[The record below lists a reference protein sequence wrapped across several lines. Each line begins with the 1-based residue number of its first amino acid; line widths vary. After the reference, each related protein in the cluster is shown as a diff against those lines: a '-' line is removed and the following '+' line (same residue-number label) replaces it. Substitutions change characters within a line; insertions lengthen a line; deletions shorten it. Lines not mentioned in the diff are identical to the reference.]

1 MQKRTKI
8 VVGTVAV
15 AALLTTGFVG
25 YTFRDRLLVTESRA
39 NTTEYKLAT
48 EQLTEQIASDNTD
61 NDDIQKNI
69 LLSVGTG
76 YLNTF
81 NNCDELPSEEE
92 VIIAEADDNTSGIS
106 STGSNTGNNPQ
117 TPAASSGN
125 SGSNTQTP
133 AAPTGNAGSNTQ
145 TPAAP
150 TGNAG
155 SNTQTPAAP
164 TGNTGSGNGGSSA
177 GGNSGSHAGQTWHP
191 PVYEE
196 VWVVDKEAWTEEV
209 PVYETRYRDVCNQ
222 CGADI
227 TSDPVTHISTLG
239 NGCSPGGYHLETY
252 YVQVGT
258 NTVNHEATGHREE
271 RLVKEGYWE

>member
-69 LLSVGTG
+69 LLAVGTG
-76 YLNTF
+76 YLNTL
-81 NNCDELPSEEE
+81 NNCEELPAEEE
-92 VIIAEADDNTSGIS
+92 VIIAEADDNTSGVS

-125 SGSNTQTP
+125 SGSNTQITGVNTP
-133 AAPTGNAGSNTQ
+133 TTSGSNTTTSVAGNSQ
-145 TPAAP
+145 TPAP
-150 TGNAG
+150 T
-155 SNTQTPAAP
+155 
-164 TGNTGSGNGGSSA
+164 GNGGSSA

-196 VWVVDKEAWTEEV
+196 VWVVDREAWTEEV
-209 PVYETRYRDVCNQ
+209 PVYETKERVKCGQ
-222 CGADI
+222 CGAIMYTQEDV
-227 TSDPVTHISTLG
+227 D
-239 NGCSPGGYHLETY
+239 YHLNNSLSCYSY
-252 YVQVGT
+252 YSEYYQVQVGT
-258 NTVNHEATGHREE
+258 NTVKHEATGHREE

>member
-1 MQKRTKI
+1 MKKRTKI
-8 VVGTVAV
+8 IAGTA
-15 AALLTTGFVG
+15 AAIALLATGYAG

-61 NDDIQKNI
+61 NNDIQKNI
-69 LLSVGTG
+69 LLAVGTG
-76 YLNTF
+76 YLNTL
-81 NNCDELPSEEE
+81 NNCDELPEEE
-92 VIIAEADDNTSGIS
+92 VIIAEADDNTSGSLSI
-106 STGSNTGNNPQ
+106 GSNTGNNPQ

-133 AAPTGNAGSNTQ
+133 AAPTGNSGSNTQ

-150 TGNAG
+150 SANTG

-196 VWVVDKEAWTEEV
+196 VWVVDREAWTEEV

-227 TSDPVTHISTLG
+227 TNNLDHIVDPNNLACDS
-239 NGCSPGGYHLETY
+239 YHLETY

-258 NTVNHEATGHREE
+258 NTVKHEATGHREE

>member
-69 LLSVGTG
+69 LLAVGTG
-76 YLNTF
+76 YLN
-81 NNCDELPSEEE
+81 NCGELPAEEE

-125 SGSNTQTP
+125 SGSNTQITGVNTP
-133 AAPTGNAGSNTQ
+133 TTSGSNITTSVAGNSQ
-145 TPAAP
+145 TP
-150 TGNAG
+150 
-155 SNTQTPAAP
+155 AP

-191 PVYEE
+191 PVYEQ
-196 VWVVDKEAWTEEV
+196 VWVVDKAAWTEEI
-209 PVYETRYRDVCNQ
+209 PQYETKSREVCRQ
-222 CGADI
+222 CGTI
-227 TSDPVTHISTLG
+227 LYTQNEVTNHFTTVGTNCYSCYT
-239 NGCSPGGYHLETY
+239 EY
-252 YVQVGT
+252 YDVQVGT
-258 NTVNHEATGHREE
+258 TTVNWPEEGHYE
-271 RLVKEGYWE
+271 RKLVKEGYWE